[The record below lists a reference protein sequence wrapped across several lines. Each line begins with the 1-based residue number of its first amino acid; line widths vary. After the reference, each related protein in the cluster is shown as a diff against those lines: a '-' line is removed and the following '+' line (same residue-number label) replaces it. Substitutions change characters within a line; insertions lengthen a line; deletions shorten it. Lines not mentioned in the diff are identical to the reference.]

1 MENQKNQESSIV
13 LKEMKDLEISTG
25 STKMG
30 IYTTIDPTDIKTL
43 YNLDN
48 GECDFRLN
56 DCKGQAIRVM
66 NVLIKNFDKFKDE
79 EGNDLEKPI
88 NKKVTILIDDQN
100 KTYVTASKM
109 FAIQMLRFIERFGNN
124 AFDNGLDIKIIE
136 KEIKGSKNKG
146 LGFELV

>member
-79 EGNDLEKPI
+79 DGNDLEKPI

>member
-1 MENQKNQESSIV
+1 MESSIV
-13 LKEMKDLEISTG
+13 LKEMKDLELSES

-48 GECDFRLN
+48 GDCDFRLN
-56 DCKGQAIRVM
+56 DCKGQSIRVK
-66 NVLIKNFDKFKDE
+66 NVLVKNFDRFRDE
-79 EGNDLEKPI
+79 DGNELEKPI
-88 NKKVTILIDDQN
+88 NKKVTILIDDQG
-100 KTYVTASKM
+100 KTYVTASKI
-109 FAIQMLRFIERFGNN
+109 FAIQMLRFINRFGNE
-124 AFDNGLDIKIIE
+124 AFQNGLDIKIIE